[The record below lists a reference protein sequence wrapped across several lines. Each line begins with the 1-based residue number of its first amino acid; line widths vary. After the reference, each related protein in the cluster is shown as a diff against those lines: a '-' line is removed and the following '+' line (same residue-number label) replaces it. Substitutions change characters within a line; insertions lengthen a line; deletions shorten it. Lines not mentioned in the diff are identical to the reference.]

1 MVKAIGLDFGTTNTV
16 VARTMGAGRADAVT
30 FAFDNDALSTF
41 RSVICFFLDEAA
53 PRSGHRVE
61 AGPWAI
67 QHFIDEPDDCRF
79 LQSLKSF
86 AASHEF
92 QHTLVYGRRYQLEG
106 LLAAFFRQLWRRAG
120 WSADELP
127 ARIVV
132 GRPVEFA
139 GSNPD
144 AGLAL
149 QRYQA
154 ALAPFG
160 FADIRYV
167 YEPVAAAFFYAQRLG
182 RDATILV
189 ADFGGGTTDYS
200 VIRFEVA
207 DGRLRAH
214 PMSHA
219 GVGVAG
225 DQFDF
230 HIIDK
235 VISPRLGKGSRYT
248 SMGKV
253 LELPRGVYASFARWN
268 QLSVMKH
275 AREFQEIKRLLRW
288 SEQPEL
294 LERFIEL
301 VEHDHGYPLYK
312 AVSAA
317 KERLSHA
324 DRTQLAFAASS
335 FAIEVTILRAE
346 FEAWIA
352 DDLERMAG
360 ALDEALARAGLGH
373 QEIDKVFLTG
383 GTSFVPAVRRLFE
396 RRFGKARIE
405 SGDELLSIAHG
416 LALIGADEEIDR
428 WTVRPESLS
437 PPHGQPPAQP
447 PSHPR

>member
-1 MVKAIGLDFGTTNTV
+1 MFQAIGLDFGTTNTV
-16 VARTMGAGRADAVT
+16 IAKTKGAGRAEAVT
-30 FAFDNDALSTF
+30 FAFHDEALATF
-41 RSVICFFLDEAA
+41 RSVLCFFLDEVG
-53 PRSGHRVE
+53 RLSTHQVE

-86 AASHEF
+86 VASREF
-92 QHTLVYGRRYQLEG
+92 QHTLVYGRRYQLES
-106 LLAAFFRQLWRRAG
+106 LLTVFLRQLWRRAG
-120 WSADELP
+120 WSASDLP
-127 ARIVV
+127 ARIVL

-139 GSNPD
+139 GGNPD

-167 YEPVAAAFFYAQRLG
+167 YEPVAAAFFYAQRLT

-200 VIRFEVA
+200 VIRFELA
-207 DGRLRAH
+207 DGGIRAQ
-214 PMSHA
+214 PLSHA

-230 HIIDK
+230 HIINN
-235 VISPRLGKGSRYT
+235 VIAPRLGKGSRYT

-253 LELPRGVYASFARWN
+253 LELPRGVYANFARWN

-312 AVSAA
+312 AVSEA
-317 KERLSHA
+317 KERLSRA
-324 DRTQLAFAASS
+324 ERTELSFAASS
-335 FAIEVTILRAE
+335 FAIEVTIERHD

-352 DDLERMAG
+352 PDLSRMAAALDTALERA
-360 ALDEALARAGLGH
+360 ALGPH
-373 QEIDKVFLTG
+373 EIDKVFLTG

-396 RRFGKARIE
+396 RRFGAAKIE

-416 LALIGADEEIDR
+416 LALIGATDEIDQ
-428 WTVRPESLS
+428 WTAGPEGMPLS
-437 PPHGQPPAQP
+437 QDDPD
-447 PSHPR
+447 PS